1 MDARLV
7 ISVVVGALGA
17 TLAGCADSL
26 TVQNFQNPTVASV
39 AADPV
44 AAVPL
49 LATGVLR
56 SDRGNM
62 PNYVVGVGILGR
74 EAYFYSTTGDNTTA
88 WLTADVNLIGTSS
101 GGQSVALWAG
111 QYATARAA
119 FITLQVI
126 DAAGPAFTAPQ
137 RSAMQ
142 GLLHTEIALSLLYA
156 LNTRHTLGITVDVY
170 DDPTKLAPFV
180 SRDSAL
186 TFIAALL
193 DRAQTEL
200 AAGGA
205 SFPFVLPSGFAGFT
219 TPSTFAGFNR
229 GLAAR
234 VNAYRASL
242 GAAGC
247 GAARSAACYQLVL
260 AALQSSFLNA
270 TGSLTTGVFNVYSAA
285 SGDFANPISNQANT
299 AYVAHAKADSGI
311 QKRADGGN
319 DNRFTAKVIKL
330 SSPRLPPLSGVPT
343 NWDYSIYA
351 LRADPIAIIRN
362 EELILLRAEARY
374 FTGDQAG
381 ALADINLLR
390 TKAGGLTARVLFM
403 SDDDFLDEL
412 LYNRRLSLLFE
423 GHRWIDMRRFGRL
436 NQLTLDLPSHIVVA
450 GLPLP
455 QLECLERANAAASLR
470 GPGC

>member
-1 MDARLV
+1 MSAKSVSCMFLV
-7 ISVVVGALGA
+7 PLGA
-17 TLAGCADSL
+17 SLAGCTERL
-26 TVQNFQNPTVASV
+26 TVPNFQNPTVASV
-39 AADPV
+39 AADPL

-56 SDRGNM
+56 NDRGTM
-62 PNYVVGVGILGR
+62 PTYVLDVGILGR
-74 EAYFYSTTGDNTTA
+74 EAYNYSAVSDITA
-88 WLTADVNLIGTSS
+88 PWLTSDVNSATTVGAAAN
-101 GGQSVALWAG
+101 ALWTG
-111 QYATARAA
+111 PYVTVRDA
-119 FITLQVI
+119 FITLQLI
-126 DAAGPAFTAPQ
+126 EAAGPVFTVPQ
-137 RSAMQ
+137 RNALQ

-156 LNTRHTLGITVDVY
+156 INTRHTLGITVDVY

-180 SRDSAL
+180 SRDSAFA
-186 TFIAALL
+186 FIAALL
-193 DRAQTEL
+193 DQAQTEL
-200 AAGGA
+200 AAGGT
-205 SFPFVLPSGFAGFT
+205 SFPFTLPSGFAGFT
-219 TPSTFAGFNR
+219 TPATFTKLNR
-229 GLAAR
+229 ALAAR

-247 GAARSAACYQLVL
+247 GAARSAPCYQLVL
-260 AALQSSFLNA
+260 GALQSSFLDPAGSLA
-270 TGSLTTGVFNVYSAA
+270 TGAFHVYSAA
-285 SGDFANPISNQANT
+285 SGDVANSNSNQAN
-299 AYVAHAKADSGI
+299 ANIVAHAKADSGI
-311 QKRADGGN
+311 QKKPDGGN

-330 SSPRLPPLSGVPT
+330 SSPKVPQYTGVAT

-351 LRADPIAIIRN
+351 VRTDPIAIIRN

-374 FTGDQAG
+374 FTGDHGG
-381 ALADINLLR
+381 ALADINLVR
-390 TKAGGLTARVLFM
+390 TKAGELNARTSFT

-436 NQLTLDLPSHIVVA
+436 GQLTLDLPSHIAVA